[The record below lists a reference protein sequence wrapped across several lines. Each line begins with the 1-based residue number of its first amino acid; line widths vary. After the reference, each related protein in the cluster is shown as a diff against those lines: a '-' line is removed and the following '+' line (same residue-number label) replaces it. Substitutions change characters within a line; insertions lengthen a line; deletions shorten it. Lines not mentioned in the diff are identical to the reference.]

1 MNDPRRIARLA
12 GALWLVVIAASVF
25 SVATQSALP
34 RLAFAANQFSG
45 VCYLGVTVLLYQLFK
60 PVDASISLFAT
71 FCGLAGVASGAAIS
85 LVRSDPPAQ
94 GFYLAMVFFGAQII
108 SIGYLITRSTLI
120 PRILGVLLLLGGA
133 SYVINSFTNFLSPAI
148 GAHLA
153 PFIVPVAILGEG
165 ALTLWLLVKGV
176 NVSRW
181 DAPGSAAGA

>member
-1 MNDPRRIARLA
+1 
-12 GALWLVVIAASVF
+12 
-25 SVATQSALP
+25 
-34 RLAFAANQFSG
+34 
-45 VCYLGVTVLLYQLFK
+45 
-60 PVDASISLFAT
+60 
-71 FCGLAGVASGAAIS
+71 
-85 LVRSDPPAQ
+85 
-94 GFYLAMVFFGAQII
+94 
-108 SIGYLITRSTLI
+108 LI